1 MKSTV
6 ETLSPTRVKIEVE
19 VPFAEIKP
27 SFDAAYKT
35 LGSQVRIPGFRP
47 GKVPGRVLEQRLGRG
62 AVLEQVVNDALPKA
76 YNDALEANDITPL
89 TQPDVQVTKVEDDSF
104 EFTAEMDVRPTI
116 EIPDLSAVQV
126 TVDDITVG
134 DHEIETQLSS
144 LRERFSTLK
153 GVERAAATGDF
164 VSIDLVATVD
174 GTEVEG
180 GSTTGLSH
188 EVGSGQL
195 IEGLDEA
202 LVGMTSEEEKN
213 FQTELVA
220 GDNAGQTADVK
231 VTVRS
236 VKEKE
241 LPDLDDDFA
250 ALASEFDTLDE
261 LREDLRGRVARV
273 KDMTRVSEARD
284 KVIEALIEQTD
295 IPVPDSALQGEVD
308 ARSHDA
314 IHAFDHDDAA
324 FAAYLEEQGKTREE
338 FDAETR
344 TTAEKSIRAQLL
356 LDAIADREEVGVDE
370 NELTAYLVQQA
381 QRYDMPPQQFA
392 EELQK
397 ANQVGSLVA
406 DVRRNKA
413 LSFVLAA
420 ATVTDSSGE
429 PLDLEAIQAEAQAAL
444 AGPAPATDD
453 LDDDDLDEIDDEELD
468 AELDEDLEELEDELD
483 AKPGSDDA

>member
-76 YNDALEANDITPL
+76 YNDALEANDIKPL

-104 EFTAEMDVRPTI
+104 EFTAEMDIRPTI
-116 EIPDLSAVQV
+116 EIPDLSAVAV

-134 DHEIETQLSS
+134 DDEIETQLSS

-202 LVGMTSEEEKN
+202 LVGMTVDEDKD

-220 GDNAGQTADVK
+220 GDNAGQTADVH

-241 LPDLDDDFA
+241 LPELDDDFA

-261 LREDLRGRVARV
+261 LRDDLRGRVARV

-284 KVIEALIEQTD
+284 KVVEALIEQTD

-314 IHAFDHDDAA
+314 IHAFDHDDGA
-324 FAAYLEEQGKTREE
+324 FAAYLEEQGKSREE
-338 FDAETR
+338 FDSETR

-370 NELTAYLVQQA
+370 NELTAYLIQQA

-429 PLDLEAIQAEAQAAL
+429 TLDLEAIQAEAQAAL

-453 LDDDDLDEIDDEELD
+453 LDDEDLDEADDAELD
-468 AELDEDLEELEDELD
+468 AELDEDLEVLEDELD
-483 AKPGSDDA
+483 AKRGSDDT